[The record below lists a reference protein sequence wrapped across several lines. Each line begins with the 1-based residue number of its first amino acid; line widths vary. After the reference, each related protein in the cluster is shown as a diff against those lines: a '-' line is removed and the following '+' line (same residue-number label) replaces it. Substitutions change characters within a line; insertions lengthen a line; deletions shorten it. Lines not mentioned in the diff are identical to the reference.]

1 MGARKTDDDLQLYI
15 DELRKDG
22 NKSRAAR
29 AAGMTFVTAKRWERT
44 DEEFAEAVAL
54 AMEEAA
60 YKLEAEAYRRAHD
73 GITKAVFHNGKRVD
87 DGDVIQYSDALLSK
101 LLDGAM
107 PHKYAQRV
115 KAEIGGHDGGPIKI
129 EDETSAAARMASILE
144 AARQRKANALADDDD
159 LLN

>member
-1 MGARKTDDDLQLYI
+1 MKTDDELQIFI

-22 NKSRAAR
+22 NKARAAR
-29 AAGMTFVTAKRWERT
+29 VAKISFPTIKRWERT
-44 DEEFAEAVAL
+44 DEEFAEAVDL

-73 GITKAVFHNGKRVD
+73 GVTKAVFHNGKRVD
-87 DGDVIQYSDALLSK
+87 DGEVIQYSDSLLSK

-115 KAEIGGHDGGPIKI
+115 KSEISGPEGGPIKL
-129 EDETSAAARMASILE
+129 EDETSAAARIASMLE
-144 AARQRKANALADDDD
+144 SARQRKANALSDDDE